1 MASKKFTLS
10 ANIENGIVEGTRYIV
25 TPNVEKVLQEIV
37 NAYQT
42 GIHSFSIIGTYG
54 TGKSSFLLNL
64 EKDLDKN
71 NETKMLLKNP
81 NVLFNGEF
89 EVLNILGDAK
99 SLSDILT
106 EKLKEITSSDDDDP
120 IALLRDYYNRLKRRN
135 KFLFIAIDEFG
146 KVLEH
151 AAKYDPESEL
161 YFFQKF
167 TEFVNAP
174 TRNIILLTTLH
185 QNFSSYAGKLHQAQK
200 NEWTKVKGR
209 FQEVVFAEPV

>member
-71 NETKMLLKNP
+71 NKTKTLLKNP
-81 NVLFNGEF
+81 KVLFNGEF
-89 EVLNILGDAK
+89 EVLNIL
-99 SLSDILT
+99 
-106 EKLKEITSSDDDDP
+106 
-120 IALLRDYYNRLKRRN
+120 
-135 KFLFIAIDEFG
+135 
-146 KVLEH
+146 
-151 AAKYDPESEL
+151 
-161 YFFQKF
+161 
-167 TEFVNAP
+167 
-174 TRNIILLTTLH
+174 
-185 QNFSSYAGKLHQAQK
+185 
-200 NEWTKVKGR
+200 
-209 FQEVVFAEPV
+209 